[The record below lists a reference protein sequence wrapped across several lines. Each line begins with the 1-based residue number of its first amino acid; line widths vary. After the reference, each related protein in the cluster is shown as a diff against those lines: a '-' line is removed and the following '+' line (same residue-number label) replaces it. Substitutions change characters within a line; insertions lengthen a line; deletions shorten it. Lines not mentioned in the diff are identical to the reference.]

1 MSEVKVFYRGE
12 KFAKFK
18 LFTKETCSIKSK
30 KRVNIIQVFLAGCEI
45 RDKGRS
51 RVRQWRDLE
60 FYDRVTRGSWPPAG
74 PEALRGKSIY
84 RRPNKNTNDDDGA
97 RSASFGFRKRLEI
110 VREKET
116 QSYWKGE
123 NKEDESGTSGKR
135 EKERKRWKQ
144 RTRSG
149 ATHAKRGKKLSIK
162 RRERPRRLSGTKTSP
177 SAVRSSNTLF
187 SLFSFL
193 LLPQDRI
200 DPRRSSILV
209 RLYIK

>member
-1 MSEVKVFYRGE
+1 MKN
-12 KFAKFK
+12 FK
-18 LFTKETCSIKSK
+18 SQCRESKSSIEERNLLNLNYSRKTCSIKSK
-30 KRVNIIQVFLAGCEI
+30 NCVNIIQVFRAACEI

-116 QSYWKGE
+116 QSGRGKIRRMKVGRVGRQR
-123 NKEDESGTSGKR
+123 KRESGGSSELDR
-135 EKERKRWKQ
+135 AQRMRKEERNCRSNVANVQ
-144 RTRSG
+144 GVCLERRRLHQPSDRATRSFHFYYYLRTVSIPG
-149 ATHAKRGKKLSIK
+149 A
-162 RRERPRRLSGTKTSP
+162 RR
-177 SAVRSSNTLF
+177 F
-187 SLFSFL
+187 
-193 LLPQDRI
+193 
-200 DPRRSSILV
+200 
-209 RLYIK
+209 